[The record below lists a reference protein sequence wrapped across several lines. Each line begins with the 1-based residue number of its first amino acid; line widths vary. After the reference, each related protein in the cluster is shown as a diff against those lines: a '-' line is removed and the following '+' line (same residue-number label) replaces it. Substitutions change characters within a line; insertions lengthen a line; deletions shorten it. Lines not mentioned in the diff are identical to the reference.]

1 MNFLRG
7 RDMKPYAKRGVG
19 LEVAKGK
26 GLCCNDASGRGI
38 SLHMPDVPI
47 GINCAS
53 TLASS

>member
-1 MNFLRG
+1 
-7 RDMKPYAKRGVG
+7 MKPCAKRGVG

-53 TLASS
+53 TLAAS